1 MEVQII
7 LEILKYVLPSLIVLL
22 ASYYTLK
29 SVLENENKKQELQY
43 RYENRKSSLPIR
55 LNAYERLALL
65 MERLMPYNLI
75 PRTSDPKLSVDEL
88 KFVLLKAVKEEYEH
102 NLSQQIYVS
111 REVWSAIMFTKD
123 DLIKHINIIHASLPE
138 KSSSMDYS
146 RQLLN
151 HYMKSEQG
159 IPNQKALN
167 IINTE
172 VKSLF

>member
-1 MEVQII
+1 MEVQTI
-7 LEILKYVLPSLIVLL
+7 LEILKYVIPSLIVLF

-29 SVLENENKKQELQY
+29 SVLENENKKVEIKY

-75 PRTSDPKLSVDEL
+75 PRVADPKLSKDDM
-88 KFVLLKAVKEEYEH
+88 KFLLLKTVKEEFEH

-123 DLIKHINIIHASLPE
+123 DLVKHINIIHASMPE
-138 KSSSMDYS
+138 ETSSTDYG
-146 RQLLN
+146 RQFLN
-151 HYMKSEQG
+151 FYMKNEQG
-159 IPNQKALN
+159 IPNQRALN
-167 IINTE
+167 MINTE